1 MTKGVKSL
9 NELRDSRIL
18 FEKNLPPF
26 GYAIVLIVLTALI
39 GVVVWGTKA
48 PKIYEVISA
57 GTVTNSEAN
66 YVMPAYS
73 GTILNSYMQE
83 GAVVEEGEEL
93 FTIASADYD
102 LQIEQLSETRAVY
115 EAKITQFEKLVE
127 SIQDDTNYFS
137 ASSAEDALYYSTYEA
152 YKAQIVQNTIDTSS
166 YKDYGYSDEQ
176 IKAEL
181 EKTSAKI
188 SEIYHAAIQSA
199 ENNIAE
205 SQTQIAS
212 IDAQLSA
219 LKSGQEKYVVT
230 APSSGTI
237 HMLED
242 YKDGMVVQAGSAV
255 ATITPENNG
264 ALIKAYISSTEISR
278 IHEGD
283 SVEMEVN
290 GLMQSVYGTISGTV
304 TQISSDATTQEGSD
318 GSSQLVF
325 KVLIHPDTLYVISN
339 NGDKVDLTN
348 GMTVETRIQYKQIT
362 YFDYVMQ
369 KLGVKAG

>member
-1 MTKGVKSL
+1 MAKGVKSL

-26 GYAIVLIVLTALI
+26 GYAIVLIVLIALL
-39 GVVVWGTKA
+39 GVVVWSTKA
-48 PKIYEVISA
+48 PKIYVVVST
-57 GTVTNSEAN
+57 GTVSNSEAN

-93 FTIASADYD
+93 FTIASTDYD
-102 LQIEQLSETRAVY
+102 LQVEQLSATRAVY
-115 EAKITQFEKLVE
+115 ETKIAQFEKLVE

-152 YKAQIVQNTIDTSS
+152 YKAQIVQNTVDVSS

-176 IKAEL
+176 IKVEL
-181 EKTSAKI
+181 EKNSAKI

-230 APSSGTI
+230 APASGTI

-255 ATITPENNG
+255 ATITPDNDG
-264 ALIKAYISSTEISR
+264 ALIEAYISSAEVSR

-283 SVEMEVN
+283 SVEMEVT

-325 KVLIHPDTLYVISN
+325 KVLIHPDMLYVISN

-348 GMTVETRIQYKQIT
+348 GMTVETRIQYKGIT